1 MQAFILDAEL
11 GRGAAGG
18 VEQVGGGWGWGGGVD
33 RWWVCR
39 WWRREGGAGEGK
51 AVRTLQGQN

>member
-18 VEQVGGGWGWGGGVD
+18 VEQVGGGWGVGVGGWIDGGCVGGG
-33 RWWVCR
+33 
-39 WWRREGGAGEGK
+39 GGKGALVKGK
-51 AVRTLQGQN
+51 L